1 MRDATIPLI
10 AKNAMSGARGFLD
23 SQENPKLY
31 AAVES
36 HPNVEKH
43 DVRMGHPAIRPRL
56 SAEYC
61 GELCTG
67 TLAVVK

>member
-10 AKNAMSGARGFLD
+10 AKNAMSGARGLLD

-31 AAVES
+31 AVVES

-43 DVRMGHPAIRPRL
+43 DVRMVQPAPHVSKAARV
-56 SAEYC
+56 SN
-61 GELCTG
+61 
-67 TLAVVK
+67 